1 MARRA
6 AQISLSAIEQDTPM
20 HARIY
25 QELRRALM
33 GGVMQPGQ
41 VLSYR
46 SLADALGT
54 SPMPVRDAVRR
65 LITER
70 ALEARPNR
78 TIMVPLLTPER
89 VEEIY
94 KIRIS
99 LEGLAA
105 EEAAKHVTD
114 KDLAELR
121 AMENEME
128 AAQQSGNV
136 RKYVDANWRFHFKIY
151 GLSGLAQLIELIES
165 LWLQIGPMINTQLAP
180 FDHHNAAIEAL
191 AKRDGPAARDAIAR
205 DLGESRLTMTTRMR
219 DGEVKPAAV
228 AGRKR
233 AVAK

>member
-6 AQISLSAIEQDTPM
+6 AQIKLSAIEQDTPM

-25 QELRRALM
+25 EELRKALM
-33 GGVMQPGQ
+33 AGVMQPGQ

-46 SLADALGT
+46 SLAEALGT

-70 ALEARPNR
+70 ALEAQPNR

-105 EEAAKHVTD
+105 EEAARHVTD
-114 KDLAELR
+114 KDVAELQ
-121 AMENEME
+121 ALENEME
-128 AAQQSGNV
+128 AAQRSGAV
-136 RKYVDANWRFHFKIY
+136 RKYVDANWRFHFKVY
-151 GLSGLAQLIELIES
+151 GLAGLPQLIDLIES

-191 AKRDGPAARDAIAR
+191 ARRDGAAAREAMAR
-205 DLGESRLTMTTRMR
+205 DLGESRQTLLTRMR
-219 DGEVKPAAV
+219 AEAEAPAA
-228 AGRKR
+228 APPKR
-233 AVAK
+233 PAARR